1 MIHSFMTIVLIILIV
16 KKVFSIFVIAAG
28 KTELLQIN
36 LSFNHVVIFYFLIY
50 VNFLQLNLFG
60 VAQCL
65 LFEVVRYNYMLV
77 NRKIV

>member
-28 KTELLQIN
+28 NTELLQIN

-65 LFEVVRYNYMLV
+65 LF
-77 NRKIV
+77 